1 MYEMKENTSPVIPP
15 RNLILELILFLLLI
29 FPPLAQSIGI
39 LFFSM
44 ANKSNQMASEIVLGA
59 ISPSPLNLILQGLI
73 ILAIFLRYK
82 QLDTHCTLV
91 KEAHLNPLHIN
102 KSLKPEQKK
111 LKKFSGKVIVAGGVF
126 ILLVVNS
133 LLWNKL
139 AQWGNNPQ
147 ITLPKVDFTLYQTS
161 LLILS
166 TCIAAL
172 YEEVLYRWYGPK
184 LLQSFWLV
192 LSPKTQGQNKVFFR
206 IEVILVV
213 IFALSHGYGGWPAI
227 GNALVAGSVLRLCA
241 IRTDSPIPGF
251 FAHLTYNLIQFILLL
266 GI

>member
-1 MYEMKENTSPVIPP
+1 MKENTSTPIPP
-15 RNLILELILFLLLI
+15 RNLILELILFLLLV
-29 FPPLAQSIGI
+29 FPPLIQSIKVLISSILDINNQKATEI
-39 LFFSM
+39 LFD
-44 ANKSNQMASEIVLGA
+44 A

-82 QLDTHCTLV
+82 QLYLHCTLIE
-91 KEAHLNPLHIN
+91 EAHSNPLQIN
-102 KSLKPEQKK
+102 ESFNQETKNQK
-111 LKKFSGKVIVAGGVF
+111 LKTFKGKIIATGGAF
-126 ILLVVNS
+126 IFLVVNS

-147 ITLPKVDFTLYQTS
+147 IALPKVDFTLIQAS

-184 LLQSFWLV
+184 LFQSFWFA
-192 LSPKTQGQNKVFFR
+192 LSPEPQGQNKVFFR
-206 IEVILVV
+206 IEVVLVV
-213 IFALSHGYGGWPAI
+213 TFALSHGYGGWPAI
-227 GNALVAGSVLRLCA
+227 GNALVAGSVLRLCT
-241 IRTDSPIPGF
+241 ICTDGPIPGF
-251 FAHLTYNLIQFILLL
+251 FAHLAYNLIQFILLL